1 MSRQNKVNPGMYTQR
16 GRLTQD
22 DAAREL
28 RKQNAL
34 GSAHTWQ
41 PVKKN
46 AMPRPPRPG
55 DASRGTE
62 TAADDAG
69 QEETSPT
76 VETRPASRV
85 TKKKTATK
93 AAPAKLSKTVKSNTA
108 TKAAGKAKAAKAVK
122 AAKAAKPAAKRAVT
136 KTAQRAATARNVRG
150 AGPKSRSTAKRRT
163 S

>member
-34 GSAHTWQ
+34 GSPHTWQ
-41 PVKKN
+41 QVKKN
-46 AMPRPPRPG
+46 AMPRPAQAG
-55 DASRGTE
+55 DARRGTE

-76 VETRPASRV
+76 VETRPASRT

-93 AAPAKLSKTVKSNTA
+93 SAPANLSKTVKRNTA
-108 TKAAGKAKAAKAVK
+108 TKAAGKAQ
-122 AAKAAKPAAKRAVT
+122 AAKPAKPTATRAVT
-136 KTAQRAATARNVRG
+136 KTAQRAAMARNVRG
-150 AGPKSRSTAKRRT
+150 AGPLSRITAKRRT

>member
-1 MSRQNKVNPGMYTQR
+1 MSRQNKVNPGMYTHR

-34 GSAHTWQ
+34 GSPHTWQ

-46 AMPRPPRPG
+46 AMPRPARAG
-55 DASRGTE
+55 DADRGTE

-85 TKKKTATK
+85 TKKKTAAK

-108 TKAAGKAKAAKAVK
+108 TKAVGKAKAAKG
-122 AAKAAKPAAKRAVT
+122 AKPAAKRAVR
-136 KTAQRAATARNVRG
+136 KMAQKAVTARNVGG
-150 AGPKSRSTAKRRT
+150 AGPKSRSTTKRRT

>member
-1 MSRQNKVNPGMYTQR
+1 MSRENKVNPGTYTQR

-22 DAAREL
+22 DGAREL

-34 GSAHTWQ
+34 GSLHTWQ

-46 AMPRPPRPG
+46 AMPGPPRPG

-76 VETRPASRV
+76 VETRRASRV
-85 TKKKTATK
+85 TQKKTATQ
-93 AAPAKLSKTVKSNTA
+93 AAPAKPSKTVKSNTA
-108 TKAAGKAKAAKAVK
+108 TAAAGKAKAAK
-122 AAKAAKPAAKRAVT
+122 PAGTRAVT
-136 KTAQRAATARNVRG
+136 KTAQKTVIARKVGG

>member
-1 MSRQNKVNPGMYTQR
+1 MSRPNKVNPGTYTQR

-34 GSAHTWQ
+34 GSPHTWQ

-46 AMPRPPRPG
+46 AMPPRPARAG
-55 DASRGTE
+55 DAGRGTE

-85 TKKKTATK
+85 KKKKTATK
-93 AAPAKLSKTVKSNTA
+93 AAPAKLSKTVTSNTA
-108 TKAAGKAKAAKAVK
+108 TEAAGK
-122 AAKAAKPAAKRAVT
+122 AKAAKPAAKRAVT
-136 KTAQRAATARNVRG
+136 KTAQKTVMARKVGG

>member
-1 MSRQNKVNPGMYTQR
+1 MSRQNKVNPGTYTQR

-34 GSAHTWQ
+34 GSSHTWQ
-41 PVKKN
+41 PVTKN
-46 AMPRPPRPG
+46 AMLLPTQPG
-55 DASRGTE
+55 DAGRGTE
-62 TAADDAG
+62 SGADDAG
-69 QEETSPT
+69 REETSPT

-85 TKKKTATK
+85 ANKKTATK
-93 AAPAKLSKTVKSNTA
+93 AAPAKPAKTVKSSTA
-108 TKAAGKAKAAKAVK
+108 TEAGGKGK

-136 KTAQRAATARNVRG
+136 NTAPKAFVARKVGG
-150 AGPKSRSTAKRRT
+150 AGPKSRRSAKRRT

>member
-1 MSRQNKVNPGMYTQR
+1 MYTQR

-34 GSAHTWQ
+34 GSPHTWQ

-46 AMPRPPRPG
+46 AMPRPTRAG
-55 DASRGTE
+55 DARRGTE

-69 QEETSPT
+69 QEEISPT
-76 VETRPASRV
+76 VETRLALRT
-85 TKKKTATK
+85 TKKKTATTS
-93 AAPAKLSKTVKSNTA
+93 APAHPSKTVKSNTA
-108 TKAAGKAKAAKAVK
+108 TKAAGKAKAAKAAKPTAKRAAPRAGAKTAQK
-122 AAKAAKPAAKRAVT
+122 AAK
-136 KTAQRAATARNVRG
+136 ARNVRG

>member
-28 RKQNAL
+28 RKQSAI
-34 GSAHTWQ
+34 GSPHTWQ
-41 PVKKN
+41 PVNTKTR
-46 AMPRPPRPG
+46 PRLAPAG
-55 DASRGTE
+55 DAARDTE
-62 TAADDAG
+62 TSADN
-69 QEETSPT
+69 ETMVETSPQ

-85 TKKKTATK
+85 TRNMTATK
-93 AAPAKLSKTVKSNTA
+93 AAPVKPSKSVKSNTA
-108 TKAAGKAKAAKAVK
+108 TEAAGK
-122 AAKAAKPAAKRAVT
+122 AKAAKPAAKRPVT
-136 KTAQRAATARNVRG
+136 KTAHKTVMARKVGG

>member
-1 MSRQNKVNPGMYTQR
+1 MSRPNKVNPGTYTQR

-34 GSAHTWQ
+34 GSPDTWQ

-46 AMPRPPRPG
+46 AMPRPARPG
-55 DASRGTE
+55 DAGRPGTE
-62 TAADDAG
+62 SAADDAG

-93 AAPAKLSKTVKSNTA
+93 AAPAKPSKTVTSNTA
-108 TKAAGKAKAAKAVK
+108 TAAAGKAKAAK
-122 AAKAAKPAAKRAVT
+122 PATKRAVT
-136 KTAQRAATARNVRG
+136 KTAQKAVMARNVGG
-150 AGPKSRSTAKRRT
+150 AGPKSRSATKRRT

>member
-1 MSRQNKVNPGMYTQR
+1 MSRQNKVNPGTYTQR

-28 RKQNAL
+28 QKQNAL
-34 GSAHTWQ
+34 GSPHTWQ

-46 AMPRPPRPG
+46 AMRRPARPG
-55 DASRGTE
+55 DAGRSTE
-62 TAADDAG
+62 SAADDAG
-69 QEETSPT
+69 HEETSPT

-93 AAPAKLSKTVKSNTA
+93 AAPAKLSKTVTSNTA
-108 TKAAGKAKAAKAVK
+108 TKAAGKAKAAKG
-122 AAKAAKPAAKRAVT
+122 AKPAAKRAVT
-136 KTAQRAATARNVRG
+136 NTAPKAVIARKVGG

>member
-1 MSRQNKVNPGMYTQR
+1 MSRQNKVNPGTYTQR

-34 GSAHTWQ
+34 GSRHTWQ

-46 AMPRPPRPG
+46 AMPPPARAG
-55 DASRGTE
+55 DADRGTE
-62 TAADDAG
+62 AAADDAG

-76 VETRPASRV
+76 VETPPASRV
-85 TKKKTATK
+85 TKKKTSTK
-93 AAPAKLSKTVKSNTA
+93 AAPATLSKTVKSNRA
-108 TKAAGKAKAAKAVK
+108 TKAAGKAK

-136 KTAQRAATARNVRG
+136 KTARKAVMTRNVGG

>member
-1 MSRQNKVNPGMYTQR
+1 MSRQNKVNPGTYTQR

-22 DAAREL
+22 DGAREL

-34 GSAHTWQ
+34 GSSHTWQ

-46 AMPRPPRPG
+46 AMPQPARAG
-55 DASRGTE
+55 DADRGTE

-76 VETRPASRV
+76 AGTRPASRV
-85 TKKKTATK
+85 TKKKTATR
-93 AAPAKLSKTVKSNTA
+93 AAPAKPSKTVKSNSA
-108 TKAAGKAKAAKAVK
+108 TEAAGKAKAAKAS
-122 AAKAAKPAAKRAVT
+122 KPVAKRAVT
-136 KTAQRAATARNVRG
+136 KTAQKAVMVRNVGG
-150 AGPKSRSTAKRRT
+150 AGRKSRSTAKRRT

>member
-1 MSRQNKVNPGMYTQR
+1 MSRQNKVNPGTYTQR

-34 GSAHTWQ
+34 GSPHTWQ
-41 PVKKN
+41 PVKRN
-46 AMPRPPRPG
+46 AMPRPARPG
-55 DASRGTE
+55 DAGRGTE
-62 TAADDAG
+62 SAADDAG

-93 AAPAKLSKTVKSNTA
+93 AAPAKPSKTVRSNTA
-108 TKAAGKAKAAKAVK
+108 TEAAGK
-122 AAKAAKPAAKRAVT
+122 AKAAKPAAKRAVT
-136 KTAQRAATARNVRG
+136 KTAQKAVMARKIGG
-150 AGPKSRSTAKRRT
+150 AGPRSRSAAKRPT

>member
-1 MSRQNKVNPGMYTQR
+1 MSRPNKVTPGTYTQR

-34 GSAHTWQ
+34 GSPHTWQ
-41 PVKKN
+41 PVKRN
-46 AMPRPPRPG
+46 AMPRPARPG
-55 DASRGTE
+55 DAGRVTE
-62 TAADDAG
+62 SAADYSG

-93 AAPAKLSKTVKSNTA
+93 AAPAKPSKAVKSNTA
-108 TKAAGKAKAAKAVK
+108 TEAAGK
-122 AAKAAKPAAKRAVT
+122 AKAAKPAAKRAVT
-136 KTAQRAATARNVRG
+136 KTAQKAVMARNVGG
-150 AGPKSRSTAKRRT
+150 AGPKSRSAAKRRT

>member
-28 RKQNAL
+28 RKQRAL
-34 GSAHTWQ
+34 GSQHTWQ
-41 PVKKN
+41 PVKKT
-46 AMPRPPRPG
+46 AMPRPARAG
-55 DASRGTE
+55 DAGRGTE

-85 TKKKTATK
+85 TEKKTATK
-93 AAPAKLSKTVKSNTA
+93 AAPVKLSKTVTSSTA
-108 TKAAGKAKAAKAVK
+108 TKAAGKAKV
-122 AAKAAKPAAKRAVT
+122 AKAAKPAAKRAVT
-136 KTAQRAATARNVRG
+136 KTAHKTVMARNVAG
-150 AGPKSRSTAKRRT
+150 AGPKSRSTEKRRT

>member
-1 MSRQNKVNPGMYTQR
+1 MSRQNKVNPGTYTQR

-34 GSAHTWQ
+34 GSLHTWQ

-46 AMPRPPRPG
+46 AMPRPARAG
-55 DASRGTE
+55 DAGRGTE

-69 QEETSPT
+69 QEKTSPT
-76 VETRPASRV
+76 VEKRPESRL
-85 TKKKTATK
+85 TKDTATK
-93 AAPAKLSKTVKSNTA
+93 AAPAKLSKTVKSKTA
-108 TKAAGKAKAAKAVK
+108 TKGAGKAKAAKG
-122 AAKAAKPAAKRAVT
+122 AKPAAKRAVT
-136 KTAQRAATARNVRG
+136 KTSQKTVLARNVGG
-150 AGPKSRSTAKRRT
+150 AGPKSRSTTKRRT